1 MTNQNI
7 LPGVKNLFTPNTQN
21 TKKSYPEVQ
30 ALIDQ
35 GNYDEALQLNDSLQ
49 AKEQEEQKLALQAP
63 TLQGY
68 LARVDRNARAYM
80 GDPDW
85 TDFVEIG
92 LDLLGL
98 LIPQSRPLTTVGK
111 VGLKQGVK
119 AHQTGK
125 KQGLFNKPSEELLK
139 QPPDL
144 GEIPV
149 IGKIADK
156 LGKSIE
162 KGVNSNT
169 MNAIVDAGATGGK
182 LLGQGAKK
190 IISGTANAFEASPL
204 GGGVTRIKDR
214 KFKEQQAIKEHRDNK
229 FNDVFNSKT
238 PVEARAKANNYN
250 KEYPHDPIS
259 EEVVNNFIKE
269 IENSNTSR
277 ATSADQLKNQKV
289 ETEIAKGKKYQAETN
304 KINTQTRIYE
314 ETHNQNLKKGET
326 VNALDIATKAEKLLN
341 ERYKGKS
348 LQSQVGQNILK
359 EYILSHRE
367 QGHVISNEGKVIKNI
382 NEFNKA
388 LKSSEEINTQT
399 ARTNLVNN
407 QADKAA
413 EGVKTQ
419 EATTNLVNKK
429 ADTQVAKTDEI
440 KSKTNLNQGKL
451 NSNNLQDLQTIGRIV
466 EQHVNIAQKT
476 KTNPVKAEQAQ
487 VNLDISKVNLDIS
500 KKRLE
505 ALKGKSFEDIV
516 KYLVNNKGFAEN
528 IINNINKANKKTTT
542 NPSVKEPQN
551 KQTAV
556 DKIVSEF
563 KPKQKKSQQTQ
574 NIQTQDTPIQN
585 TPIKKSTIKSTKP
598 EKSNKVE
605 NIANNISP
613 NIKTN
618 QNNNAN
624 DTWVHRID
632 NNQRQDKKPPK
643 IEEKKPD
650 NTITPDNQE
659 SVQNTPLNAKKKVEK
674 EDPGIDISVGSGTQ
688 NFKITDQDSLGVVL
702 YRTNKAFKRAS
713 EYYHNRAKNG
723 TNTQKVE
730 RGREQRIEQLSKSLE
745 YIERKIKEIKGLKI
759 PKEYKNLSN
768 DVQKFLKKLEDA
780 EKS

>member
-7 LPGVKNLFTPNTQN
+7 LPGIKNLFTPNTQN

-35 GNYDEALQLNDSLQ
+35 GDYDGALQLNDSLQ

-63 TLQGY
+63 TVQGY
-68 LARVDRNARAYM
+68 LSRIDRNARDYM
-80 GDPDW
+80 GDTDL
-85 TDFVEIG
+85 TDFAVAG

-98 LIPQSRPLTTVGK
+98 IPQLRLLTTAGK
-111 VGLKQGVK
+111 VGLKQGSK
-119 AHQTGK
+119 AYQTGK

-144 GEIPV
+144 SHVFSEQGLSEL
-149 IGKIADK
+149 GQGIANISK
-156 LGKSIE
+156 KAANYSIE
-162 KGVNSNT
+162 KGK
-169 MNAIVDAGATGGK
+169 GF
-182 LLGQGAKK
+182 LEGAKNV
-190 IISGTANAFEASPL
+190 IEPFPL
-204 GGGVTRIKDR
+204 AGNGITRVKVR
-214 KFKEQQAIKEHRDNK
+214 KDNK

-238 PVEARAKANNYN
+238 PVEAQAKADNYN
-250 KEYPHDPIS
+250 KEYPRDPIS

-269 IENSNTSR
+269 IENKNTSGS
-277 ATSADQLKNQKV
+277 TPADQLKSQRV
-289 ETEIAKGKKYQAETN
+289 ETEKAKQQNYQARTN
-304 KINTQTRIYE
+304 NTNTKTRIYE
-314 ETHNQNLKKGET
+314 ETHNQKLKTGEN
-326 VNALDIATKAEKLLN
+326 VNALDIATKAQKLLN
-341 ERYKGKS
+341 EGYKGESLKS
-348 LQSQVGQNILK
+348 KVGQNILN

-367 QGHVISNEGKVIKNI
+367 QGHVISNKGKVIKNI
-382 NEFNKA
+382 NEFNRA
-388 LKSSEEINTQT
+388 LKSFEEINTQK

-419 EATTNLVNKK
+419 EANTNLVNKR

-451 NSNNLQDLQTIGRIV
+451 NSNNLKDLQTIGRIV
-466 EQHVNIAQKT
+466 EQHVNIAQKA
-476 KTNPVKAEQAQ
+476 KTNPIKAEQAQ
-487 VNLDISKVNLDIS
+487 VNLDIS

-505 ALKGKSFEDIV
+505 ALKGQSFENIV
-516 KYLVNNKGFAEN
+516 EYLANNPGFAEN
-528 IINNINKANKKTTT
+528 IANHINKANKKTAT
-542 NPSVKEPQN
+542 NPPVKEPQN
-551 KQTAV
+551 KQTAVDNAV

-563 KPKQKKSQQTQ
+563 KPKQKKSGQTQ

-585 TPIKKSTIKSTKP
+585 TPIKKSTKL
-598 EKSNKVE
+598 EKSNQVE

-650 NTITPDNQE
+650 NTITPDNQK

-702 YRTNKAFKRAS
+702 YRTNKAFKRVS
-713 EYYHNRAKNG
+713 EYYQNRAKNG